1 MKKIFIFII
10 ALTLMLFSASAAE
23 TDTTASEYV
32 PARENLY
39 GLYQDFGPHSS
50 QITVTIPDGSELE
63 FESFFSGGQMQVLE
77 MEIEKDDG
85 TEYEVWA
92 QRAPFA
98 VDVSGAYLDPDVATA
113 MPHVTG
119 KWYFKAYSVA
129 SVWILRY
136 ATAKTADVTLTVAAD
151 GTAKLAGVEYEPIV
165 TMACELLDDP
175 AAYRTMARAVNPYGD
190 GHACERIAQA
200 IEWYFGL
207 TGQKPADF
215 VPGE

>member
-1 MKKIFIFII
+1 MKKILIFII

-85 TEYEVWA
+85 TECEIV
-92 QRAPFA
+92 F
-98 VDVSGAYLDPDVATA
+98 
-113 MPHVTG
+113 
-119 KWYFKAYSVA
+119 
-129 SVWILRY
+129 
-136 ATAKTADVTLTVAAD
+136 D
-151 GTAKLAGVEYEPIV
+151 GDKKNRPRGI
-165 TMACELLDDP
+165 
-175 AAYRTMARAVNPYGD
+175 
-190 GHACERIAQA
+190 
-200 IEWYFGL
+200 
-207 TGQKPADF
+207 
-215 VPGE
+215 